1 MLRLRLAFWSLMA
14 LLLTVAAG
22 LGIVK
27 FNATRTQIQAVRVP
41 PGDQEIAWFH
51 TATSTGTWERF
62 VTGVQH
68 FGAKTPGWEVDDSRA
83 YPDRSTDVPEVTVR
97 RAGSAHFLRIRWYKQ
112 SSQAKV
118 VDWVK
123 ALSER
128 SPPPLAVMGGGSTD
142 RALELAE
149 TLQANTDRWKGPNP
163 LLLITTATANSYHSS
178 RNEYAIE
185 DLLGVYP
192 GRSFRFCFTNR
203 QMAEAVLDFVW
214 WKKDELRP
222 YRSPPAALGMLVGG
236 AAAYW
241 LSDTRPTITAIQWD
255 DDPYSVDLVE
265 QFRWALD
272 EHDLPPEKAPPWKRL
287 GCPQPL
293 LQKVDVAS
301 SIGGYSR
308 ANRWEAKVADELLSE
323 SPPLPLQRSLP
334 RNGDERVLLILPT
347 VPQPARRML
356 ATLTGAL
363 PNLGRQL
370 VAVNGDGIA
379 FNNVYR
385 DRDLVWNVRRAP
397 VPLVFFTHQNPVAWD
412 AESPLARPDQSKFA
426 LYGPNGTDDVL
437 HFSDMVR
444 ILAEAAYDVEPSHS
458 PADELIPSADELR
471 ERLMSRQPAFFEP
484 DGNRRGGSGEYVV
497 YLRPGPRGEH
507 TSATLEVWTRSAGVW
522 VHVPPRLELNY

>member
-1 MLRLRLAFWSLMA
+1 M
-14 LLLTVAAG
+14 
-22 LGIVK
+22 
-27 FNATRTQIQAVRVP
+27 
-41 PGDQEIAWFH
+41 
-51 TATSTGTWERF
+51 
-62 VTGVQH
+62 QH
-68 FGAKTPGWEVDDSRA
+68 FGAKNAGWEVDDSRA

-97 RAGSAHFLRIRWYKQ
+97 RSGSAHFLRIRWYKQ

-118 VDWVK
+118 TDWVK

-128 SPPPLAVMGGGSTD
+128 NPPPLAFMGGGSTD

-149 TLQANTDRWKGPNP
+149 TLRENADHWKGPKP
-163 LLLITTATANSYHSS
+163 LLLITTASANSYHSS

-185 DLLGVYP
+185 DLLSVYP

-222 YRSPPAALGMLVGG
+222 FRSPPAALGMVAGG
-236 AAAYW
+236 AGADR
-241 LSDTRPTITAIQWD
+241 LTDTRPTITAVEWD

-265 QFRWALD
+265 QFRWVLD
-272 EHDLPPEKAPPWKRL
+272 EHDLPPELAPPWKRL
-287 GCPQPL
+287 GCPLPL
-293 LQKVDVAS
+293 FQKVEVAS
-301 SIGGYSR
+301 SIGGFSR
-308 ANRWEAKVADELLSE
+308 PNRWEAKVADELLAE

-334 RNGDERVLLILPT
+334 RHGDERALLILPT

-356 ATLTGAL
+356 ATLTGAM
-363 PNLGRQL
+363 PDLGRQL

-412 AESPLARPDQSKFA
+412 AQPDPAKFA

-458 PADELIPSADELR
+458 PADELISSADELR
-471 ERLMSRQPAFFEP
+471 ERLLAR
-484 DGNRRGGSGEYVV
+484 
-497 YLRPGPRGEH
+497 
-507 TSATLEVWTRSAGVW
+507 
-522 VHVPPRLELNY
+522 